1 MNKKM
6 ATLEER
12 FNKLKE
18 VMVNNLETL
27 HDMLMDQMDESEEYY
42 DMFEKT
48 YNGMIQAVEEI

>member
-1 MNKKM
+1 M

-27 HDMLMDQMDESEEYY
+27 HDMLMDQMDECEEYY
-42 DMFEKT
+42 DSFEKT
-48 YNGMIQAVEEI
+48 YDGMIQAVEAI

>member
-1 MNKKM
+1 MD
-6 ATLEER
+6 LEAR

-42 DMFEKT
+42 NSFEKT
-48 YNGMIQAVEEI
+48 YDGMIKAVEAI